1 MMTLHGDHL
10 CEVAVSRARAQDRNR
25 GGLDEKLRKGKTLPR
40 EKSWVFGALFI
51 GFMCFAVTSVT
62 SKVTAWSCGLAG
74 GSGRTLRRASPR
86 RDVHLAAK
94 LDDLDGV
101 VLVPMEEDDATIDD
115 MKPPP
120 LPDLKVKEEKTE
132 LPQYPVLDGF
142 SAPKPRISKMPD
154 AEDLQD
160 GKQSLTG
167 ETIAS
172 PGLELTPTKAK
183 STRNKRWLKGRGTA
197 KRRKLEENA
206 KLEKWLA
213 DNGVWVSEAADW
225 GRPAASVSMAVETRE
240 QTENEVSG
248 RGLVARRDIDNYED
262 LAQVPYK
269 LLLTKETSKKVFG
282 EECIEKD
289 MSEYAAI
296 ALQLIYERFVEKEN
310 SFWGPYIGVLPS
322 VEEVGASFAW
332 DKQELDTLL
341 AGSPLRNMSYFL
353 QDQVEQEFH
362 DLQAH
367 MMPRAPEKFPKD
379 AFTLENYMWAY
390 SVLFSRAVRLDFPDD
405 LDDEDIVAL
414 VPYIDLINHNPNSES
429 RIRGVSEGPSI
440 PGISEPER
448 SVVVRS
454 DRYFNK
460 YEQIYISYG
469 RKSNAQLLMLYG
481 FSMERNT
488 QDFVTFAIGQLL
500 ENSPFSEVKKRIL
513 EELEV
518 PREGVFPLYRDRFT
532 GEMMMFL
539 RLAVVQP
546 DDIDMDEDADE
557 NEVYKALK
565 QLDIKR
571 ATGEVS
577 ERRALIC
584 LRGVVQDLQDSYPTT
599 LQEDEALIRDRQMF
613 ELLPRNQRN
622 ALRVRYGEKLIIR
635 ASLATI
641 DRILNN
647 LSRLK
652 QMEVQEEKQRK
663 EMENSAFGR
672 LSVAFESPF
681 KARNL
686 EELMKELD
694 I

>member
-1 MMTLHGDHL
+1 MVPQ
-10 CEVAVSRARAQDRNR
+10 EPQRRSA
-25 GGLDEKLRKGKTLPR
+25 KLRGKTWSR
-40 EKSWVFGALFI
+40 ERSCILAAVLV
-51 GFMCFAVTSVT
+51 GFMCFTRLEAWCNFAGRGTSSRTSRVTSR
-62 SKVTAWSCGLAG
+62 GL
-74 GSGRTLRRASPR
+74 TLY
-86 RDVHLAAK
+86 AK

-101 VLVPMEEDDATIDD
+101 VLVPMEEDDATIED

-120 LPDLKVKEEKTE
+120 LPDLKVKEENKET
-132 LPQYPVLDGF
+132 PQYPALDGF
-142 SAPKPRISKMPD
+142 TVPKPRIAKTP
-154 AEDLQD
+154 AGEDLED
-160 GKQSLTG
+160 GKKSLTG
-167 ETIAS
+167 ETIATPGAT
-172 PGLELTPTKAK
+172 PGLELMAGKSAK
-183 STRNKRWLKGRGTA
+183 PRNKRWLKGRGTA

-269 LLLTKETSKKVFG
+269 LLFTKDTSREVFG
-282 EECIEKD
+282 EECITKD

-296 ALQLIYERFVEKEN
+296 ALQLIHERFVEKEN
-310 SFWGPYIGVLPS
+310 SFWAPYIGVLPS
-322 VEEVGASFAW
+322 VDEVGASFAW
-332 DKQELDTLL
+332 DKEELDTLL

-353 QDQVEQEFH
+353 QDQVNQEFS
-362 DLQAH
+362 DIQEGI
-367 MMPRAPEKFPKD
+367 MGKFPEKFPAD
-379 AFTLENYMWAY
+379 AFTLENYVWAY
-390 SVLFSRAVRLDFPDD
+390 SVLFSRAVRLDFPDQ
-405 LDDEDIVAL
+405 DDFEDDIVAL
-414 VPYIDLINHNPNSES
+414 VPHIDLINHNPNSES
-429 RIRGVSEGPSI
+429 RIRGVSEGPNI
-440 PGISEPER
+440 PGISKPER

-488 QDFVTFAIGQLL
+488 QDFVTFSTGQLL

-513 EELEV
+513 DELEV

-546 DDIDMDEDADE
+546 EDIDMDEDADE
-557 NEVYKALK
+557 KEVYKALK

-584 LRGVVQDLQDSYPTT
+584 LRGVVQDLQDAYPTT

-641 DRILNN
+641 DRVLNN

-652 QMEVQEEKQRK
+652 QMEVQEEKQRR
-663 EMENSAFGR
+663 EMENSALGR
-672 LSVAFESPF
+672 LSVAFDSPF

>member
-1 MMTLHGDHL
+1 MSL
-10 CEVAVSRARAQDRNR
+10 E
-25 GGLDEKLRKGKTLPR
+25 
-40 EKSWVFGALFI
+40 
-51 GFMCFAVTSVT
+51 
-62 SKVTAWSCGLAG
+62 
-74 GSGRTLRRASPR
+74 
-86 RDVHLAAK
+86 
-94 LDDLDGV
+94 
-101 VLVPMEEDDATIDD
+101 
-115 MKPPP
+115 
-120 LPDLKVKEEKTE
+120 
-132 LPQYPVLDGF
+132 
-142 SAPKPRISKMPD
+142 RISIKEFSRSCS
-154 AEDLQD
+154 ARLC
-160 GKQSLTG
+160 GACSSCFSC
-167 ETIAS
+167 A
-172 PGLELTPTKAK
+172 
-183 STRNKRWLKGRGTA
+183 GRGSA

-213 DNGVWVSEAADW
+213 ENGVWVSEDADW
-225 GRPAASVSMAVETRE
+225 GRPAAGVSMAVETRE

-248 RGLVARRDIDNYED
+248 RGLVARRDIENYEE
-262 LAQVPYK
+262 LARVPYK
-269 LLLTKETSKKVFG
+269 LLLTKEKAKTLFG
-282 EECIEKD
+282 EECIGTN

-296 ALQLIYERFVEKEN
+296 ALQLVHERFVQKED
-310 SFWGPYIGVLPS
+310 SFWNPYIGVLPS
-322 VEEVGASFAW
+322 TDEVGAAFAW
-332 DKQELDTLL
+332 NEEELDTLL
-341 AGSPLRNMSYFL
+341 AGSPLRNMSYYL
-353 QDQVEQEFH
+353 KDQIKKEFEHIQETV
-362 DLQAH
+362 
-367 MMPRAPEKFPKD
+367 MRKFPDMFPED
-379 AFTLENYMWAY
+379 AFIFENYVWAY

-405 LDDEDIVAL
+405 LDADDIVAL

-429 RIRGVSEGPSI
+429 RIRGVADGPSI
-440 PGISEPER
+440 PGISTPDR
-448 SVVVRS
+448 GVVVRS
-454 DRYFNK
+454 DRYYNK

-488 QDFVTFAIGQLL
+488 QDFVTFSTGQLL
-500 ENSPFSEVKKRIL
+500 EDSPFAEVKKRIL

-518 PREGVFPLYRDRFT
+518 PPEGVFPLYRDRFT

-546 DDIDMDEDADE
+546 EDVDLDEDADE
-557 NEVYKALK
+557 VKVYKALK
-565 QLDIKR
+565 QLDIKT

-584 LRGVVQDLQDSYPTT
+584 LRGVVQDLQDAYPTT

-647 LSRLK
+647 LGRLK
-652 QMEVQEEKQRK
+652 QMEVEKEKKEK
-663 EMENSAFGR
+663 EMAKSALGR
-672 LSVAFESPF
+672 LSVSFESPF

>member
-1 MMTLHGDHL
+1 M
-10 CEVAVSRARAQDRNR
+10 
-25 GGLDEKLRKGKTLPR
+25 
-40 EKSWVFGALFI
+40 
-51 GFMCFAVTSVT
+51 GFMCFTRLEAWCNFAGRGTSRSSRVTSR
-62 SKVTAWSCGLAG
+62 GL
-74 GSGRTLRRASPR
+74 TLY
-86 RDVHLAAK
+86 AK

-101 VLVPMEEDDATIDD
+101 VLVPMEEDDATIED

-120 LPDLKVKEEKTE
+120 LPDLKVKEENKET
-132 LPQYPVLDGF
+132 PQYPALDGF
-142 SAPKPRISKMPD
+142 TVPKPRIAKTP
-154 AEDLQD
+154 AGEDLED
-160 GKQSLTG
+160 GKKSLTG
-167 ETIAS
+167 ETIAT
-172 PGLELTPTKAK
+172 PGLELMPGKSAK
-183 STRNKRWLKGRGTA
+183 PRNKRWLKGRGTA

-269 LLLTKETSKKVFG
+269 LLFTKDTSREVFG
-282 EECIEKD
+282 EECITKD

-296 ALQLIYERFVEKEN
+296 ALQLIHERFVEKEN
-310 SFWGPYIGVLPS
+310 SFWAPYIGVLPS
-322 VEEVGASFAW
+322 VDEVGASFAW
-332 DKQELDTLL
+332 DKEELDTLL

-353 QDQVEQEFH
+353 QDQINQEFS
-362 DLQAH
+362 DIQEGIIAKF
-367 MMPRAPEKFPKD
+367 PEKFPAD
-379 AFTLENYMWAY
+379 AFTLENYVWAY
-390 SVLFSRAVRLDFPDD
+390 SVLFSRAVRLDFPDQED
-405 LDDEDIVAL
+405 FEEDIVAL

-429 RIRGVSEGPSI
+429 RIRGVSEGPNI
-440 PGISEPER
+440 PGISKPER

-488 QDFVTFAIGQLL
+488 QDFVTFSTGQLL

-513 EELEV
+513 DELEV

-546 DDIDMDEDADE
+546 EDIDMDEDADE
-557 NEVYKALK
+557 KEVYKALK

-584 LRGVVQDLQDSYPTT
+584 LRGVVQDLQDAYPTT

-641 DRILNN
+641 DRVLNN

-652 QMEVQEEKQRK
+652 QMEVQEEKQRR
-663 EMENSAFGR
+663 EMENSALGR
-672 LSVAFESPF
+672 LSVAFDSPF

>member
-1 MMTLHGDHL
+1 M
-10 CEVAVSRARAQDRNR
+10 
-25 GGLDEKLRKGKTLPR
+25 
-40 EKSWVFGALFI
+40 
-51 GFMCFAVTSVT
+51 GFMCFTRLEAWCNFAGRGTSRSSRVTSR
-62 SKVTAWSCGLAG
+62 GL
-74 GSGRTLRRASPR
+74 TLY
-86 RDVHLAAK
+86 AK

-101 VLVPMEEDDATIDD
+101 VLVPMEEDDATIED

-120 LPDLKVKEEKTE
+120 LPDLKVKEENKET
-132 LPQYPVLDGF
+132 PQYPALDGF
-142 SAPKPRISKMPD
+142 TVPKPRIAKTP
-154 AEDLQD
+154 AGEDLED
-160 GKQSLTG
+160 GKKSLTG
-167 ETIAS
+167 ETIAT
-172 PGLELTPTKAK
+172 PGLELMPGKSAK
-183 STRNKRWLKGRGTA
+183 PRNKRWLKGRGTA

-269 LLLTKETSKKVFG
+269 LLFTKDTSREVFG
-282 EECIEKD
+282 EECIPKD

-296 ALQLIYERFVEKEN
+296 ALQLIHERFVEKEN
-310 SFWGPYIGVLPS
+310 SFWAPYIGVLPS
-322 VEEVGASFAW
+322 VDEVGASFAW
-332 DKQELDTLL
+332 DKEELDTLL

-353 QDQVEQEFH
+353 QDQINQEFS
-362 DLQAH
+362 DIQEGIIAKF
-367 MMPRAPEKFPKD
+367 PEKFPAD
-379 AFTLENYMWAY
+379 AFTLENYVWAY
-390 SVLFSRAVRLDFPDD
+390 SVLFSRAVRLDFPDQED
-405 LDDEDIVAL
+405 FEEDIVAL

-429 RIRGVSEGPSI
+429 RIRGVSEGPNI
-440 PGISEPER
+440 PGISKPER

-488 QDFVTFAIGQLL
+488 QDFVTFSTGQLL

-513 EELEV
+513 DELEV

-546 DDIDMDEDADE
+546 EDIDMDEDADE
-557 NEVYKALK
+557 KEVYKALK

-584 LRGVVQDLQDSYPTT
+584 LRGVVQDLQDAYPTT

-641 DRILNN
+641 DRVLNN

-652 QMEVQEEKQRK
+652 QMEVQEEKQRR
-663 EMENSAFGR
+663 EMENSALGR
-672 LSVAFESPF
+672 LSVAFDSPF